1 MRIYLDNF
9 CYNRPYD
16 DQSQISISLES
27 QAKLHI
33 QRLIIENKIDL
44 VSSYVLMA
52 ENNANPHES
61 RKQNIFDFIEE
72 NSIVFVSEANFDKI
86 IEMAKPIIET
96 GIKQPDACHIACA
109 ILAHCDY
116 FITTDKRVLKYVTDD
131 IKILNPTNFLS
142 EIED

>member
-1 MRIYLDNF
+1 MLIYLDNC